1 MRIMGLLVTC
11 VMAWAVSLGV
21 MTSVQASGA
30 TPPAGEISQCLI
42 PMGTA
47 APPLVSCSDHLPAWL
62 GLDRVPDPQ

>member
-1 MRIMGLLVTC
+1 
-11 VMAWAVSLGV
+11 